1 MRRGSW
7 TRWQDWG
14 AVVIG
19 LLTALSPLVT
29 ANDTASLWTRVV
41 FGVLLAAAGLW
52 SLSQPES
59 VASEYVHIALGVLL
73 FLAPWVMRYSNLTWA
88 AWTSW
93 VAGVLAVAVGVA
105 ALPAANQPP
114 RDSWSALIDSRSGDR
129 REFLPVA
136 TQRPRPA
143 D

>member
-1 MRRGSW
+1 MRGSRW

-19 LLTALSPLVT
+19 VLIALSPLVT

-41 FGVLLAAAGLW
+41 FGVLLAASGLW

-73 FLAPWVMRYSNLTWA
+73 FIAPWVMRYTDLSGA

-93 VAGVLAVAVGVA
+93 VGGVLAVLVGAA
-105 ALPAANQPP
+105 ALPAAQ
-114 RDSWSALIDSRSGDR
+114 
-129 REFLPVA
+129 A
-136 TQRPRPA
+136 THRGILGQH
-143 D
+143 

>member
-1 MRRGSW
+1 MRGSRW

-19 LLTALSPLVT
+19 VLIASSPLVT

-41 FGVLLAAAGLW
+41 FGVLLAASGLW

-73 FLAPWVMRYSNLTWA
+73 FIAPWVMRYTDLSGPRGRRGSVVCWRYWSGPRLCRPLRPPTAGSSGSTERRSA
-88 AWTSW
+88 ATS
-93 VAGVLAVAVGVA
+93 A
-105 ALPAANQPP
+105 
-114 RDSWSALIDSRSGDR
+114 R
-129 REFLPVA
+129 RRAPGW
-136 TQRPRPA
+136 R
-143 D
+143 

>member
-29 ANDTASLWTRVV
+29 ANDTASVWTRVV

-73 FLAPWVMRYSNLTWA
+73 FLAPWVMGYSDLTWA

-105 ALPAANQPP
+105 ALPAARTSHRGILGQH
-114 RDSWSALIDSRSGDR
+114 
-129 REFLPVA
+129 
-136 TQRPRPA
+136 
-143 D
+143 